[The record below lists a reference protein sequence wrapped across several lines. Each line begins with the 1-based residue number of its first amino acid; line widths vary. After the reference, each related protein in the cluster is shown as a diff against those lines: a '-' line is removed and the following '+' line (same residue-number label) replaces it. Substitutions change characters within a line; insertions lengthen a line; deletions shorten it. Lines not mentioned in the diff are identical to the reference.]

1 MVDAGKVAD
10 RSQLGLDLGLPDL
23 PTPPLAAASVKPK
36 PKRSSAAPSQ
46 SHNLSAPPDAL
57 TIEEMAQ
64 QVEAHLDYQVARR
77 LVPSVSFAG
86 QPQGPVKRV
95 AVLDTET
102 TGLQHHSEKIIEL
115 ALVVVDI
122 DTVTGLPVGDVVVYD
137 GFEDPGRTISPE
149 IQALTGISNDMVRGK
164 SLDLAEINQVMAGVD
179 WVVAHNAAFDRPFVE
194 GRLSFFADLPWACSF
209 ADIDW
214 RQHGQSS
221 AKLEALAAS
230 CGVFYDAHR
239 ADMDCHALMAV
250 LSRVVGDTQ
259 QTGWQHLLHAL
270 DAPHYSLQATGA
282 PFDAKDT
289 LKARGYRW
297 DSQARVWHT
306 KLRDTDA
313 LEAECAWLATQVYA
327 NPRAQV
333 TIVESVAVNR
343 YAGREGKTSVRPVAP

>member
-1 MVDAGKVAD
+1 M
-10 RSQLGLDLGLPDL
+10 
-23 PTPPLAAASVKPK
+23 
-36 PKRSSAAPSQ
+36 
-46 SHNLSAPPDAL
+46 
-57 TIEEMAQ
+57 
-64 QVEAHLDYQVARR
+64 
-77 LVPSVSFAG
+77 
-86 QPQGPVKRV
+86 
-95 AVLDTET
+95 
-102 TGLQHHSEKIIEL
+102 
-115 ALVVVDI
+115 
-122 DTVTGLPVGDVVVYD
+122 
-137 GFEDPGRTISPE
+137 
-149 IQALTGISNDMVRGK
+149 
-164 SLDLAEINQVMAGVD
+164 
-179 WVVAHNAAFDRPFVE
+179 
-194 GRLSFFADLPWACSF
+194 
-209 ADIDW
+209 
-214 RQHGQSS
+214 
-221 AKLEALAAS
+221 
-230 CGVFYDAHR
+230 FYDAHR

-250 LSRVVGDTQ
+250 LSQVVGDTQ

>member
-36 PKRSSAAPSQ
+36 PKPSSAAPSQ

-64 QVEAHLDYQVARR
+64 QVEAHPDYQVARR

-102 TGLQHHSEKIIEL
+102 TCLQHHSEKIIEL

-194 GRLSFFADLPWACSF
+194 GRLSFFADLPWAC
-209 ADIDW
+209 
-214 RQHGQSS
+214 
-221 AKLEALAAS
+221 
-230 CGVFYDAHR
+230 
-239 ADMDCHALMAV
+239 
-250 LSRVVGDTQ
+250 
-259 QTGWQHLLHAL
+259 
-270 DAPHYSLQATGA
+270 
-282 PFDAKDT
+282 
-289 LKARGYRW
+289 
-297 DSQARVWHT
+297 
-306 KLRDTDA
+306 
-313 LEAECAWLATQVYA
+313 
-327 NPRAQV
+327 
-333 TIVESVAVNR
+333 
-343 YAGREGKTSVRPVAP
+343 